1 MIELKTKEEIA
12 KLKYSNQIV
21 AEILQI
27 LKENI
32 KPGIT
37 GVDLDKMARELCE
50 KKGVKPAF
58 LGLYGFPA
66 ALCVSI
72 NEEIVHGIPKKDRIF
87 KEGDLVSIDFG
98 VVVDGWYGDAAITVP
113 VGKISDRKK
122 RLLEG
127 VEKALDEAI
136 KQCYPG
142 NSLLNVSKAIETTL
156 KKYRLSPIC
165 EYGGHGIGR
174 KPHEEPFVSNCLI
187 NAEDITLKPGMVLAI
202 EPMATLGK
210 GDVRKLKDDW
220 TVVSKDKSYAA
231 HFEHSVAITENG
243 PIVLSKLDW
252 GKNG

>member
-1 MIELKTKEEIA
+1 MIELKSKEDIE
-12 KLKYSNQIV
+12 KLRYSNQIV
-21 AEILQI
+21 AEILEY
-27 LKENI
+27 LKEQI

-37 GVDLDKMARELCE
+37 GVDLDRLAREECE
-50 KKGVKPAF
+50 KRGVKPAF

-66 ALCVSI
+66 ALCVSV
-72 NEEIVHGIPKKDRIF
+72 NEEIVHGIPKKNRVF

-127 VEKALDEAI
+127 VEKALEEAI

-142 NSLLNVSKAIETTL
+142 NSLRNVSKAIEDTL
-156 KKYRLSPIC
+156 KKYKLSPIC

-174 KPHEEPFVSNCLI
+174 KPHEEPFVSNCVF
-187 NAEDITLKPGMVLAI
+187 NSEDIELKPGMVLAI

-210 GDVRKLKDDW
+210 GDIRKLKDDW

-243 PIVLSKLDW
+243 PDVLSKL
-252 GKNG
+252 K